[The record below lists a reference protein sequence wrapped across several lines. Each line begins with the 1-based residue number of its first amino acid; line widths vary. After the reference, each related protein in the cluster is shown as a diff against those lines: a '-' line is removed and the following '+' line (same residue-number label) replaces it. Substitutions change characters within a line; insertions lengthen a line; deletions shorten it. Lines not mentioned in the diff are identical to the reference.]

1 VSKTSRRERA
11 AQKKAAEAEA
21 AAAEAAAEAAAAAA
35 AAEHT
40 ALLAQISPLA
50 RSATERLG
58 PLAHNAV
65 DRVGP
70 LAQLAVD
77 RIGPLA
83 SEAVDRVSPYT
94 HSAAERLMPIAA
106 SAKLLGGQAAHDA
119 FDKFSPALSSARE
132 RVGPAVDVARDKV
145 SDDLLPR
152 LSEALTAAAA
162 SPIAVEA
169 AKRGQATLAA
179 AKGELSLPEPKKKSR
194 WVKRLAIV
202 AAVTAVAVVAFR
214 KFFGTKDADWQAAR
228 PSTPYAP
235 PTPPTPPTPAP
246 ADAPVVEVPVDEVPV
261 EDVPESTGSDG
272 LPADTGGAAAD
283 DPQGGESAHDESLEA
298 NGEPVP
304 DQPAEGGE
312 VTSEAVEAADVSVV
326 TIPTTVELGEPP
338 AERYEQQ
345 PTETNEYQEPVDG
358 GYAEPGGGAEY
369 DRPAEGGLSEAGEPR
384 WSGEGVYVGNEPPE
398 GYVIKGNSRSMKY
411 HVPEATGYARTTAE
425 VWFNSEEAAQQA
437 GFVRAQR

>member
-1 VSKTSRRERA
+1 MSKTSRRERA
-11 AQKKAAEAEA
+11 VQKAAAAEA
-21 AAAEAAAEAAAAAA
+21 AAAEAAAEAAVAAA
-35 AAEHT
+35 AAERT
-40 ALLAQISPLA
+40 ALLAQIPPLA

-58 PLAHNAV
+58 PLAHNAA

-77 RIGPLA
+77 RLGPLA

-94 HSAAERLMPIAA
+94 HSAAERIVPIAA
-106 SAKLLGGQAAHDA
+106 SAKLLGSQAAHDA
-119 FDKFSPALSSARE
+119 FDKFGPALE
-132 RVGPAVDVARDKV
+132 RVGPAVEVAREQV
-145 SDDLLPR
+145 SDNLVPR
-152 LSEALTAAAA
+152 LTAALSAAAA
-162 SPIAVEA
+162 SPVAVEA

-246 ADAPVVEVPVDEVPV
+246 ADGPVVG
-261 EDVPESTGSDG
+261 VPEPTGSEES
-272 LPADTGGAAAD
+272 PADTDAAAGD
-283 DPQGGESAHDESLEA
+283 DPQGGETAHDESLEA

-312 VTSEAVEAADVSVV
+312 VSSEAVESADVSVV
-326 TIPTTVELGEPP
+326 RIPTTVELGEPP
-338 AERYEQQ
+338 AESYEQQ

-369 DRPAEGGLSEAGEPR
+369 DRPAEGEGGLSEAGEPR

-398 GYVIKGNSRSMKY
+398 GYVIKGNARSMKY
-411 HVPEATGYARTTAE
+411 HVPESIGYARTTAE
-425 VWFNSEEAAQQA
+425 VWFNTEEAAQQA

>member
-1 VSKTSRRERA
+1 MTR
-11 AQKKAAEAEA
+11 
-21 AAAEAAAEAAAAAA
+21 
-35 AAEHT
+35 T
-40 ALLAQISPLA
+40 
-50 RSATERLG
+50 TG
-58 PLAHNAV
+58 
-65 DRVGP
+65 
-70 LAQLAVD
+70 
-77 RIGPLA
+77 
-83 SEAVDRVSPYT
+83 
-94 HSAAERLMPIAA
+94 
-106 SAKLLGGQAAHDA
+106 
-119 FDKFSPALSSARE
+119 SARPWTA
-132 RVGPAVDVARDKV
+132 RGIGSAPAVDVARDKV

-152 LSEALTAAAA
+152 LSGALTAAAA

-179 AKGELSLPEPKKKSR
+179 AKGELSLPEPKKKGR

-246 ADAPVVEVPVDEVPV
+246 ADVPVVEVPEP
-261 EDVPESTGSDG
+261 TGSDES
-272 LPADTGGAAAD
+272 PADIDAAAGD
-283 DPQGGESAHDESLEA
+283 DPQGGETAHDESLEA

-312 VTSEAVEAADVSVV
+312 VSDDASESDIATEEVV
-326 TIPTTVELGEPP
+326 APVELGEPP
-338 AERYEQQ
+338 AEAYEQQ
-345 PTETNEYQEPVDG
+345 PTETNEYQEPADG

-369 DRPAEGGLSEAGEPR
+369 DRPAEGDEAGCPEAAEPR

-398 GYVIKGNSRSMKY
+398 GYVIKGNDRSMKY
-411 HVPEATGYARTTAE
+411 HVPEAAGYARTTAE

-437 GFVRAQR
+437 GFIRAQR

>member
-11 AQKKAAEAEA
+11 AQKNA
-21 AAAEAAAEAAAAAA
+21 AAAEAAAAEAAAAAA
-35 AAEHT
+35 AAERT

-58 PLAHNAV
+58 PLAHNAA

-70 LAQLAVD
+70 LAHLAVD
-77 RIGPLA
+77 RLGPLA

-94 HSAAERLMPIAA
+94 HSAAERIVPIAA
-106 SAKLLGGQAAHDA
+106 SAKLLGSQAAHDA
-119 FDKFSPALSSARE
+119 VDKLGPALHSARE

-179 AKGELSLPEPKKKSR
+179 AKGELSLPEPKKKGR
-194 WVKRLAIV
+194 WIKRLALI

-235 PTPPTPPTPAP
+235 PTPPAPPTPAP
-246 ADAPVVEVPVDEVPV
+246 ADVPIVEVPEATDSESSVDV
-261 EDVPESTGSDG
+261 D
-272 LPADTGGAAAD
+272 AAAGD
-283 DPQGGESAHDESLEA
+283 DPQAGETAHDESLEA

-312 VTSEAVEAADVSVV
+312 AMSEAVKSADVPIV
-326 TIPTTVELGEPP
+326 TIPASVELGEPP
-338 AERYEQQ
+338 AEAYEQQ
-345 PTETNEYQEPVDG
+345 PTETNEYQEPADG

-369 DRPAEGGLSEAGEPR
+369 DRPADDEGGLSEAAEPR

-411 HVPEATGYARTTAE
+411 HLPEALGYARTTAE
-425 VWFNSEEAAQQA
+425 VWFNSEEAAQRA
-437 GFVRAQR
+437 GFIRAQR